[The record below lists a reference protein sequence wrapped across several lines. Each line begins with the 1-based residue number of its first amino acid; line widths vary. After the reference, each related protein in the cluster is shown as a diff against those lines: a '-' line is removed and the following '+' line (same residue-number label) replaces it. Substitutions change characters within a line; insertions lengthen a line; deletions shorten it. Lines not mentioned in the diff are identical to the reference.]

1 LELVEARLVSRKAV
15 GAQTLYSANE
25 GSPVFREIKSL
36 VTKTVGMHDVLV
48 NALAPLRD
56 DINLAFV
63 YGSVA
68 RSREREH
75 SDVDLMVVGKVDFD
89 EVVNKLLDA
98 EKTLNREINPTVYSI
113 KEFSKKLRG
122 NFLKSVLAEKKLFI
136 IGDEDELE
144 TWVKN
149 IWLERRDSDC
159 EEIGRLLSLADG
171 RLEDYRRAVA
181 GKLSADVQLGLAYD
195 AIRICHFHGPLWKR
209 VSQSHSNREDP
220 FGKQEQLLQD
230 GDTSSGISILFWS
243 HYESPARFGNRT
255 RMGSLH
261 EVVGASSKS
270 ETHKEIDG
278 SRLPP
283 AWGR

>member
-1 LELVEARLVSRKAV
+1 MGTSGILSETLFGRTRGAVLSVLYGHVGKGFYLRQLARLTDVALGPVQREIRQLVEAGLVSRKAV

-48 NALAPLRD
+48 DALAPLRD

-136 IGDEDELE
+136 IGDEDDLR
-144 TWVKN
+144 VLGQKY
-149 IWLERRDSDC
+149 
-159 EEIGRLLSLADG
+159 LA
-171 RLEDYRRAVA
+171 
-181 GKLSADVQLGLAYD
+181 
-195 AIRICHFHGPLWKR
+195 
-209 VSQSHSNREDP
+209 
-220 FGKQEQLLQD
+220 
-230 GDTSSGISILFWS
+230 
-243 HYESPARFGNRT
+243 
-255 RMGSLH
+255 
-261 EVVGASSKS
+261 
-270 ETHKEIDG
+270 
-278 SRLPP
+278 
-283 AWGR
+283 